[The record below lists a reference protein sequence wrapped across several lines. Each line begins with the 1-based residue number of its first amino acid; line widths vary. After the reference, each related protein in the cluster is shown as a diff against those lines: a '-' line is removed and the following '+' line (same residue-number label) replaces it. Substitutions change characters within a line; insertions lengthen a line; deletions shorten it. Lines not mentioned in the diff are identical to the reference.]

1 MLLGIHPHAVFM
13 DSRYGPYAKQFA
25 VVYVDEQG
33 RKIWLPVVTPRG
45 HASVYSTGRQQV
57 YWMHRVNGQ
66 ELQPKRMERGIRRL
80 TAFWTH
86 KHGVDLEDAAFLILA
101 RDLKQ
106 ANGWEA
112 GLLHRQYEQ
121 PWVTVGTANWSGGG
135 FTLNMIGIEGPG
147 R

>member
-1 MLLGIHPHAVFM
+1 
-13 DSRYGPYAKQFA
+13 
-25 VVYVDEQG
+25 
-33 RKIWLPVVTPRG
+33 
-45 HASVYSTGRQQV
+45 
-57 YWMHRVNGQ
+57 MHRVNGQ